1 MPARKLVGGNWTK
14 QLHLYIKVA
23 FSNKIYEYFM
33 VIGEIIDYVAME
45 NFRIN
50 VGVFSILVTLFLKQS
65 TI

>member
-1 MPARKLVGGNWTK
+1 
-14 QLHLYIKVA
+14 
-23 FSNKIYEYFM
+23 M
-33 VIGEIIDYVAME
+33 VIGENIDYVAME